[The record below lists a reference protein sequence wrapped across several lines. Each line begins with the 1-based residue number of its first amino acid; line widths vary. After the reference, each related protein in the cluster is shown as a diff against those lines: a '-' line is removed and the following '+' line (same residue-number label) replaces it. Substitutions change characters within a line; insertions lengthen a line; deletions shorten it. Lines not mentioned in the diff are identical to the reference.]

1 MSTYNVTQ
9 PNVTVAMDNATFDVQ
24 AGASLNLTG
33 SWDTVTLENGTQGL
47 TLQGNDNQVNAGS
60 LAQTTQITVYGSAN
74 AVNVAS
80 LGAYASVNDYGDGD
94 TFTLGAGY
102 GLNPNGMTSYFN
114 EEGTNGTVYAL
125 QGGVTITADGE
136 GGTYY
141 ANNDRFWLF
150 GAVTSTISGNG
161 NVLSGMAAGSQV
173 VNLSGTNNTVAL
185 NSAMQVV
192 TSGGS
197 VTDNNN
203 VLVLTGNVAASGVTL
218 TRGVA
223 SVQLG
228 NGNVATLSG
237 VASGSQIE
245 YIDASGHA
253 TWTTLTDSG
262 LSQANQLTAAM
273 ASYSNGASGV
283 SSSTAGQPAVESSL
297 FASAH
302 Q

>member
-9 PNVTVAMDNATFDVQ
+9 PNVKVAMDNATFDVQ

-47 TLQGNDNQVNAGS
+47 TINGNDNQVNAGS
-60 LAQTTQITVYGSAN
+60 MPATTEIDVYGSAN

-80 LGAYASVNDYGDGD
+80 LGAYASVNDYGVGD

-102 GLNPNGMTSYFN
+102 GLNPNGMTSYFD

-125 QGGVTITADGE
+125 QGGVSITADGA

-141 ANNDRFWLF
+141 ANNDRFWLT

-161 NVLSGMAAGSQV
+161 NVLYGMSSGSQL

-185 NSAMQVV
+185 NSAMQVA
-192 TSGGS
+192 TSGGT

-203 VLVLTGNVAASGVTL
+203 VLVLTGNIAASGVTL
-218 TRGVA
+218 TGGVA

-245 YIDASGHA
+245 YVDASGHA

-262 LSQANQLTAAM
+262 LSPANQLTAAM
-273 ASYSNGASGV
+273 ASYSNGAAGASY
-283 SSSTAGQPAVESSL
+283 STVGQPAVESSL